1 MHTQDNSLGRATNFS
16 LPNSTNSIGDQSLN
30 HLNDANAAVSEL
42 PSSSLGRV
50 SQARVGGPRRR
61 SRSRS
66 PVRMPN
72 STSLPAESPWDWSD
86 GGVPN
91 PTTHQACIPGPFQG
105 DFAGSSWNATALFA
119 SKAHRQRPKMRKTIQ
134 VVSKHDFL
142 VVQEAHCLEG
152 RADALQLPAEFT
164 AFWSDCTAK
173 AAGIGILL
181 KRDFLSRF
189 NAVVKSRGWI
199 EIIPGYVA
207 ILKLH
212 GPEGNLDIFCC
223 YYPTGDSASPA
234 HRQDVSQ
241 IIGQH
246 IAAQE
251 EVLTILCG
259 DFNFVEHEMD
269 RRNLQGA
276 VWSGGKDANEAAFF
290 QDKVCRPRGL
300 VEWEQGQFTHENAK
314 ARSRLDR
321 MYCNQ
326 HLSMQLDRHIQC
338 SVLEW
343 DKGISAHRAIS
354 FRRTTPAE
362 KNVEDKPIPAS
373 EFKREGWRN
382 EVQDHFMFL
391 CRNEI
396 HLNNPIRRLLLMK
409 DSIRNVYELHRGEF
423 KKLEE
428 DCLPDDKLGFTMSC
442 LRAVRHGRWALAN
455 RCADSYPK
463 LRDWIHKQKYFV
475 PPQDIA
481 KIRDHAIELYRE
493 QVNIDIQS
501 LGRSEESDDDKA
513 RVKESIL
520 RKLKRIAP
528 GATPGLNAMEDADGS
543 VSTCPADIVRI
554 LRKHWRGVFSRK
566 EVNHM

>member
-189 NAVVKSRGWI
+189 NAVVKSRDWI

-212 GPEGNLDIFCC
+212 GPECNLDIFDVIIPLATPRPLPIDKMFHRLSANTSLHKKKFSPFCVGTSILWSTRW
-223 YYPTGDSASPA
+223 TGGIS
-234 HRQDVSQ
+234 
-241 IIGQH
+241 
-246 IAAQE
+246 
-251 EVLTILCG
+251 
-259 DFNFVEHEMD
+259 
-269 RRNLQGA
+269 
-276 VWSGGKDANEAAFF
+276 
-290 QDKVCRPRGL
+290 RGL
-300 VEWEQGQFTHENAK
+300 FGVAERTPTK
-314 ARSRLDR
+314 
-321 MYCNQ
+321 
-326 HLSMQLDRHIQC
+326 RHFPKIK
-338 SVLEW
+338 SV
-343 DKGISAHRAIS
+343 A
-354 FRRTTPAE
+354 
-362 KNVEDKPIPAS
+362 
-373 EFKREGWRN
+373 
-382 EVQDHFMFL
+382 
-391 CRNEI
+391 
-396 HLNNPIRRLLLMK
+396 
-409 DSIRNVYELHRGEF
+409 
-423 KKLEE
+423 
-428 DCLPDDKLGFTMSC
+428 LG
-442 LRAVRHGRWALAN
+442 G
-455 RCADSYPK
+455 
-463 LRDWIHKQKYFV
+463 
-475 PPQDIA
+475 
-481 KIRDHAIELYRE
+481 
-493 QVNIDIQS
+493 
-501 LGRSEESDDDKA
+501 
-513 RVKESIL
+513 
-520 RKLKRIAP
+520 
-528 GATPGLNAMEDADGS
+528 
-543 VSTCPADIVRI
+543 
-554 LRKHWRGVFSRK
+554 
-566 EVNHM
+566 